1 MNKAIILKKLV
12 SGVIALVLVL
22 SLAHAAYVLYP
33 FDESKRPECNVKWT
47 GPIEWSFF
55 TKVQVDLD
63 VALTAKCETLNV
75 ALLSPGGSVIWSV
88 ETSQEIKRARKK
100 GLIVAIHGRSLVA
113 SGATLVLAAGSPG
126 HRFIAHN
133 TLALLHGVQRSGGF
147 MEPPT
152 CVDFRTLPAK
162 ADEEAIVL
170 RRILVL
176 IISELSDSVNK
187 PFPVVE
193 QWFRCGKEQA
203 GPGSLLV
210 TLGIADK
217 EE

>member
-1 MNKAIILKKLV
+1 MIKK
-12 SGVIALVLVL
+12 VLVGAAILALLL
-22 SLAHAAYVLYP
+22 SFAHVAYVLYP
-33 FDESKRPECNVKWT
+33 PDKSTWSECNTRWI
-47 GPIEWSFF
+47 GSIEQSFF
-55 TKVQVDLD
+55 EKVRVDLD
-63 VALTAKCETLNV
+63 VALVAKCDKLDAV
-75 ALLSPGGSVIWSV
+75 LLSPGGSVIWSV

-113 SGATLVLAAGSPG
+113 SGANLVLAAGSPG

-133 TLALLHGVQRSGGF
+133 TLALIHGVQRSGGF
-147 MEPPT
+147 LEPPT

-162 ADEEAIVL
+162 ADEESIVL
-170 RRILVL
+170 RRILTL
-176 IISELSDSVNK
+176 ITSELSDSVNK
-187 PFPVVE
+187 PFLEVE

-210 TLGIADK
+210 DLGIADK